1 MKNQPQ
7 KLDLSSVSFD
17 DMFDEGFEAVEEVEE
32 VESEEED
39 SVEDIEDVETEDE
52 SDELEENEEEEEGE
66 ESDDTEETD
75 FGVVGEIASTLG
87 IELEGEYEDSVEG
100 LTEFVRDISQ
110 QTAENQLQALF
121 EQFPDVQKHLDF
133 VLAGGDSNQFF
144 ETYRSGYDY
153 NGIEIAEKDVSL
165 QRAVLGQY
173 LKSKG
178 HDEDFIDE
186 TLDLY
191 ESNGKLYDKAQLA
204 KEHLSEQ
211 QQAQREQLVRQQRQ
225 ERARQ
230 EQETIQFWEG
240 VADKIEAGNE
250 FAGIKIP
257 DSQKSKFFSYI
268 SQPVGP
274 NGETQRDIDY
284 AQSDIDVKLAI
295 DYLMYNGFKL
305 NDIIDKKARTKS
317 VQNLKDRIISN
328 QDRVKNVRQY
338 QKTSQRRFE
347 ADDVDSSAFFGG

>member
-1 MKNQPQ
+1 M
-7 KLDLSSVSFD
+7 
-17 DMFDEGFEAVEEVEE
+17 
-32 VESEEED
+32 
-39 SVEDIEDVETEDE
+39 
-52 SDELEENEEEEEGE
+52 
-66 ESDDTEETD
+66 
-75 FGVVGEIASTLG
+75 
-87 IELEGEYEDSVEG
+87 
-100 LTEFVRDISQ
+100 
-110 QTAENQLQALF
+110 
-121 EQFPDVQKHLDF
+121 
-133 VLAGGDSNQFF
+133 
-144 ETYRSGYDY
+144 
-153 NGIEIAEKDVSL
+153 SL

-191 ESNGKLYDKAQLA
+191 ENNGKLYDKAQLA
-204 KEHLSEQ
+204 KDHLSEQ
-211 QQAQREQLVRQQRQ
+211 QQAQREQLVKQQRQ

-230 EQETIQFWEG
+230 EQETMQFWES
-240 VADKIEAGNE
+240 VADKIEDGNE

-284 AQSDIDVKLAI
+284 AQSDMDVKLAI

-317 VQNLKDRIISN
+317 VQNLKERIVSN